1 MSQKKLDIVVCDDD
15 AQATSEWVS
24 VIRRLLGEDADVK
37 APLPAELSDSLDV
50 LIQRQRALREKSTP
64 SMEDRSI
71 FDEAD
76 IVFLDYDLLDVAT
89 DSYITGQELAY
100 LVRCYSPCGL
110 IVVMNEGEVAGSP
123 IFELRLETPIDHFAD
138 LRISST
144 HLGNPGLWSDNFI
157 GYRPWAW
164 PILPH
169 EVVSFAA
176 RVKTVGK
183 HLDKPVLETLKL
195 NDLSDWLS
203 QRAVEAL
210 MNKGPLEKL
219 QAVTFRDIVATGSTL
234 GIRPKDVLDDSQI
247 PRVSAARISRWLKS
261 LVLPAQDPFID
272 APHLVSRFP
281 SLVRRENDT
290 SDWNMTATLTSD
302 PTELGLDYTPVSD
315 SVIDLDPWSDRALW
329 SWSSVGN
336 NPAIAEVS
344 NPWGHEPPPVVF
356 LEDLSR
362 FIERDAALAFA
373 SQVPSMQDLRFVL
386 AAAAPEAK
394 RLLAEEEDRAKTNGV
409 EWAQCD
415 PTRVSRSPRILLAE

>member
-1 MSQKKLDIVVCDDD
+1 MSQEKLDIVVCDDD

-24 VIRRLLGEDADVK
+24 VIRSLRGEDAEVK
-37 APLPAELSDSLDV
+37 APLPAELSDSLEV
-50 LIQRQRALREKSTP
+50 LIQRQRALREKRTP

-76 IVFLDYDLLDVAT
+76 IIFLDYDLLDVDT
-89 DSYITGQELAY
+89 DSYITGHELAY

-110 IVVMNEGEVAGSP
+110 IVVMNEGEVGGP
-123 IFELRLETPIDHFAD
+123 TFELRLETPIDHFAD

-169 EVVSFAA
+169 EVASFAA
-176 RVKTVGK
+176 RVKTVQNR
-183 HLDKPVLETLKL
+183 LDEPVLETLKL
-195 NDLSDWLS
+195 NGLSDWLS

-210 MNKGPLEKL
+210 VNKGSLEKL
-219 QAVTFRDIVATGSTL
+219 QAVTFHDVVAAGSTL

-247 PRVSAARISRWLKS
+247 PRVAAARISRWLKS

-272 APHLVSRFP
+272 APHLVSRFS
-281 SLVRRENDT
+281 SLVGRENDT
-290 SDWNMTATLTSD
+290 SDWNRTARLTSD
-302 PTELGLDYTPVSD
+302 PTALGLDHARVSD
-315 SVIDLDPWSDRALW
+315 SAINLGPWSDRALW
-329 SWSSVGN
+329 SWSNVSE
-336 NPAIAEVS
+336 NPDIPEV
-344 NPWGHEPPPVVF
+344 NDPWGHDPPPMVF

-373 SQVPSMQDLRFVL
+373 SQVPSMQDIRFVL
-386 AAAAPEAK
+386 ANTAPQAK
-394 RLLAEEEDRAKTNGV
+394 RLLAEEEERAKTNGV